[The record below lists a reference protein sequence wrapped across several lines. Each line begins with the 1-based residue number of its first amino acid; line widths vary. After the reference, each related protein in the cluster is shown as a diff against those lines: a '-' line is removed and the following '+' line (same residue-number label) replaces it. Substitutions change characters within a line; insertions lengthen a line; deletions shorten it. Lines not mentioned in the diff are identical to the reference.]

1 MLQSRV
7 ILSEAP
13 ADAGAESKDLF
24 RDADTRSLDTASGY
38 AYGRLGM
45 TLKRG

>member
-7 ILSEAP
+7 ILSGAP
-13 ADAGAESKDLF
+13 ADAGAESNDLY
-24 RDADTRSLDTASGY
+24 RDVATRSVDTASGY